1 MVEITEKEAKNNKE
15 KESITQMKKDIKL
28 KVVKI
33 ADKNQPNKK
42 SSQVTPNFLRKTI
55 LKKTSKI
62 LSKHSLC
69 QTRRQPPTYFDASSL
84 SLTIK
89 RLNESSK

>member
-28 KVVKI
+28 KVVKT

-42 SSQVTPNFLRKTI
+42 SSQVTPVSRKS
-55 LKKTSKI
+55 LKKYC
-62 LSKHSLC
+62 L
-69 QTRRQPPTYFDASSL
+69 P
-84 SLTIK
+84 
-89 RLNESSK
+89 